1 MSKTI
6 GVIGIGSIGERHAT
20 NLIKLRKAIT
30 VLTHDPKSGDEEDN
44 LRHLIDRSDAIVI
57 ASPTP
62 THLDYIF
69 KVSHAS
75 KPMFVEKPVADKY
88 DEICNAATMV
98 GYNLRFHSCVKKA
111 KEWMQSG
118 VIGEPIWAN
127 FTVAQF
133 NDKLDYLR
141 DGVILNWSHEIDLAL
156 YLLGDASVRSCVSD
170 TPMLAD
176 IILMHENGC
185 HSVVHLDYLTRP
197 EVRQTIISGL
207 DATII
212 LDLVN
217 RQAWLRDA
225 DGSILDHLDA
235 DDSWDENYVE
245 EMAAFLARVDGQET
259 IGCTGEEGLRVLELC
274 LKAIKLSQ

>member
-1 MSKTI
+1 
-6 GVIGIGSIGERHAT
+6 
-20 NLIKLRKAIT
+20 
-30 VLTHDPKSGDEEDN
+30 
-44 LRHLIDRSDAIVI
+44 
-57 ASPTP
+57 
-62 THLDYIF
+62 
-69 KVSHAS
+69 
-75 KPMFVEKPVADKY
+75 
-88 DEICNAATMV
+88 MV
-98 GYNLRFHSCVKKA
+98 GYNLRFHACVKKA
-111 KEWMQSG
+111 KEWMQSD
-118 VIGEPIWAN
+118 VIGEPVWAN